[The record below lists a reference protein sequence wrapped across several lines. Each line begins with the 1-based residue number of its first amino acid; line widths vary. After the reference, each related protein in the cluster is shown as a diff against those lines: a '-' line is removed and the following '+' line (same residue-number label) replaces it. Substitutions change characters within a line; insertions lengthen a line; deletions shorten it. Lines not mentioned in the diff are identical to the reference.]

1 MNEVLELQ
9 ALPVADEVAG
19 LKRKCR
25 RAGRSGGTSTI
36 CLVSLNGSAN
46 DLVANVLNIFGGSF

>member
-19 LKRKCR
+19 LKRSR
-25 RAGRSGGTSTI
+25 RKSSGGGGTRTI
-36 CLVSLNGSAN
+36 CLISLNGSLNGLTA
-46 DLVANVLNIFGGSF
+46 DVLNIFGGAF